1 MKRKVNLITVA
12 WFAAVVC
19 VAMLATSCGSSH
31 VACDAYGVNSI
42 YNPENAEYVNE
53 VAFNKGIPASSV
65 TQEMFD
71 ERYSSGY

>member
-31 VACDAYGVNSI
+31 VACDAYGANSI
-42 YNPENAEYVNE
+42 NNPANAEFVNE
-53 VAFNKGIPASSV
+53 GAFNKGIPASSV